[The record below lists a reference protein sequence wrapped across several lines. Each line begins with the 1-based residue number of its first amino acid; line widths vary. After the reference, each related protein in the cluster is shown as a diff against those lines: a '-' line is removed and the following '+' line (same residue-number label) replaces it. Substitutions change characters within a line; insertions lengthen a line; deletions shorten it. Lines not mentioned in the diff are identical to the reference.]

1 MKPFNIKKLL
11 ELDFNIPNLHPD
23 FRFTEGT
30 RTNWDGRDY
39 ATLTLEVATDRVQD
53 EAALNGLSI
62 RNREWLMIA
71 IFSKRTGKIVDH
83 AMHCAKWAGLIARD
97 NWDANG
103 AFLDALY
110 YMCNPPTLRL
120 LNGKLRKGIYKE
132 VARRIRSRQL
142 YSSMFT
148 KQLLDT
154 VIEETKRL
162 NPTFTNDDVV
172 SYLKVSYGIEKLRV
186 CFLSNE
192 IILRDLESYGN
203 FGGNNTSYYYSLNPT
218 DFGYREERVEHIGHC
233 WIHESQIMYRG
244 RAYNRDSLEMQHCPE
259 CGNDAPVEGFDDGV
273 CWNCNQNRYKIHS
286 YSTKVP
292 SLLKFKAKNVK
303 PSTLYLGI
311 ELEYEATDKDLA
323 RVKVGKQLAG
333 HAIMK
338 SDGSIRNG
346 FEIVTCPATIDIHM
360 EEFKKFYDSMPSE
373 LFAASNTGMHVH
385 VSRKPLNLFT
395 IGKMTEFV
403 NRLDNKS
410 FIAYVAG
417 RIDNNYARQE
427 SNRTISFPLVNRTSS
442 TNRTN
447 ALNLNPTDTIEF
459 RIFSTP
465 SNWEQFASRL
475 EFCQALTDYCQPA
488 QTGTS
493 LKHMTHHASFINWMQ
508 SHRKDYPEL
517 SNHLKGFA

>member
-1 MKPFNIKKLL
+1 MKPFNLKKLM

-23 FRFTEGT
+23 FRFKEGT
-30 RTNWDGRDY
+30 RTNWDGREY
-39 ATLTLEVATDRVQD
+39 TVISLEVATPRVQT
-53 EAALNGLSI
+53 EAETNGLVI
-62 RNREWLMIA
+62 RNREWLI
-71 IFSKRTGKIVDH
+71 ISSFSKRTGKQVDQG
-83 AMHCAKWAGLIARD
+83 MHLAKWAGLVTRD
-97 NWDANG
+97 GWDANG

-162 NPTFTNDDVV
+162 NPTFNNTDVIN
-172 SYLKVSYGIEKLRV
+172 YLKTNFGIIDLRV

-192 IILRDLESYGN
+192 IILRKLEATSN
-203 FGGNNTSYYYSLNPT
+203 FGGNYESYLYNLNPT
-218 DFGYREERVEHIGHC
+218 DFGYREERLEGHGFC
-233 WIHESQIMYRG
+233 LLHESQIMYRG
-244 RAYNRDSLEMQHCPE
+244 RAYNRDSLIMQHCPE
-259 CGNDAPVEGFDDGV
+259 CNNEAPAEGFDDGV
-273 CWNCNQNRYKIHS
+273 CWNCLQLRYKIHS

-292 SLLKFKAKNVK
+292 SLLRFKAKNVK

-311 ELEYEATDKDLA
+311 ELEYETTDKDKA

-338 SDGSIRNG
+338 SDGSIQNG
-346 FEIVTCPATIDIHM
+346 FEIVTCPATLEIHM
-360 EEFKKFYDSMPSE
+360 EEFKKFYDNLPGE

-395 IGKMTEFV
+395 IGKMTEFI
-403 NRLDNKS
+403 NRLDNKD
-410 FIAYVAG
+410 FVAYIAG
-417 RIDNNYARQE
+417 RIDNNYARQD
-427 SNRTISFPLVNRTSS
+427 SSRTISYPLVNRNNS
-442 TNRTN
+442 TARYN
-447 ALNLNPTDTIEF
+447 ALNLSPPETIEF

-488 QTGTS
+488 QLNTS
-493 LKHMTHHASFINWMQ
+493 LKHLTHYSSFINWMQ